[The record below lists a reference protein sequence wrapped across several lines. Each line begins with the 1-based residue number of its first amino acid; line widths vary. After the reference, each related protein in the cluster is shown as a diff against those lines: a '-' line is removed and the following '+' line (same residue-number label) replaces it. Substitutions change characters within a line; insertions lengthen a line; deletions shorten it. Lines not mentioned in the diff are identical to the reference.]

1 MSRPIDLL
9 AIAQA
14 AVQYADAVSDRRQRQ
29 QELTDGYAAWRERTG
44 QFDKVQRDSPAWRE
58 MLAATAEQY
67 RQLQNARSRQRRAQ
81 ARLLRLA
88 WQVQQ

>member
-1 MSRPIDLL
+1 MPGRALDLL

-14 AVQYADAVSDRRQRQ
+14 AARYSAAVVDTRQRQ
-29 QELTDGYAAWRERTG
+29 QDLSDGYAAWRQRMGHFDDIERA
-44 QFDKVQRDSPAWRE
+44 SPAWHA

-67 RQLQNARSRQRRAQ
+67 RQLQNARGRQRRAQ

-88 WQVQQ
+88 QPEV

>member
-1 MSRPIDLL
+1 MSRPLDLL

-58 MLAATAEQY
+58 MLADTAQEY
-67 RQLQNARSRQRRAQ
+67 HQLQLARGRQHRAQ

-88 WQVQQ
+88 REVQQ